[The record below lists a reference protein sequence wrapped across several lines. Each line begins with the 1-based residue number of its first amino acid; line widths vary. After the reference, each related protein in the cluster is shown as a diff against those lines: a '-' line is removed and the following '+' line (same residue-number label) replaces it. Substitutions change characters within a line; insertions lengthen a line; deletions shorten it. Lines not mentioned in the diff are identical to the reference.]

1 MIALKKY
8 YIRKIFAAFMAAAV
22 MSSFAAVSI
31 YAEPD
36 MVVDENN
43 DDDAEAEFTEDEEP
57 ETSDEDIVPE
67 ESDNE
72 EAPSDGDG
80 DGNEDEEGEP
90 PAEEDPGD
98 DFVEPVYTPTGDVT
112 MYALDTVNI
121 RKGPGTDYDK
131 LGLLYK
137 DGSTTVKGYIGEWMA
152 IDYYGGTGY
161 VLSSFLSKT
170 APVVTTTTTAAPL
183 VTAPDFEEPEDVTV
197 DTEPVTEVT
206 IAPEEETPV
215 VTTEETEAPTT
226 KPAKDETDE
235 DNKDAAAVTDSSDK
249 KSGGLQGILIAGL
262 CALAAFILIGI
273 VPVVIHR
280 IHHKKL
286 YQY

>member
-1 MIALKKY
+1 MKKY

-43 DDDAEAEFTEDEEP
+43 DDDDEADAEFTENEGQEESP
-57 ETSDEDIVPE
+57 DEDIVPE

-72 EAPSDGDG
+72 DTPSDE
-80 DGNEDEEGEP
+80 NEDEEGEP
-90 PAEEDPGD
+90 PVDDNPED

-131 LGLLYK
+131 LGILYK
-137 DGSTTVKGYIGEWMA
+137 DGPTTVKGYIGEWMA

-161 VLSSFLSKT
+161 VLSSFLTKT
-170 APVVTTTTTAAPL
+170 APVVTTTTTAAPV

-206 IAPEEETPV
+206 IAPEEDTPV
-215 VTTEETEAPTT
+215 ITTEETEAPTT
-226 KPAKDETDE
+226 KPAKDDE
-235 DNKDAAAVTDSSDK
+235 DKKDAAAVTESSDK